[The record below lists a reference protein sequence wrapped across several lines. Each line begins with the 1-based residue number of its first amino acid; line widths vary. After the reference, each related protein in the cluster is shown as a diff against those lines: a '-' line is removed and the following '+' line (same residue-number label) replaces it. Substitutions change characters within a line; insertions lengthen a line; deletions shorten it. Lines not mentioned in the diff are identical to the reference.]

1 MYNYLNKNNS
11 RVKSKSTFIMHP
23 DIIKDFRIVYLKG
36 LLTSFFRKQ
45 NETLGLSFIKKKN
58 SNVQL
63 FISKQTPKTFNK
75 KVLNQNYRIRR

>member
-1 MYNYLNKNNS
+1 
-11 RVKSKSTFIMHP
+11 MHP

-63 FISKQTPKTFNK
+63 FVSKQTLKTFNK
-75 KVLNQNYRIRR
+75 KVLNKNYRIRR